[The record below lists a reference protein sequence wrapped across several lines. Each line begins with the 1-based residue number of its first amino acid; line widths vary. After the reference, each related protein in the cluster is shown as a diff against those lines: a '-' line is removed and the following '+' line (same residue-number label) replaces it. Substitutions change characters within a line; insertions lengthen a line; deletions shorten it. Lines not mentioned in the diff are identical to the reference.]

1 VSLFIRDARALLFG
15 APAGQR
21 HGGSGH
27 WSGGEEAAAG
37 GGEPRVV
44 RTHLRVQGDR
54 IAAIGDALTALPGEP
69 VLEARGRVL
78 LPGFVD
84 AHTHALWAGD
94 RLDEWELQRRGATY
108 LELLAAGGGILATVR
123 AVRAASEDDLAAAL
137 CARLARMLRE
147 GTTTVEVKSGY
158 GLSTAAELKMLR
170 AIAASARSFP
180 GTVVPTALLGHA
192 LDPAEPGLVERVI
205 TETLPAVHDEFP
217 GITVDAFCEQG
228 AWSVDACRR
237 LLERARA
244 LGHPVRLHA
253 DQFHRT
259 GGLPLAIALGARSVD
274 HLEASSPADL
284 RALAEAG
291 VYGVLLPA
299 TGFHTDGRYADPR
312 PFLEAGGALVLASNC
327 NPGSSPTSSMPFV
340 AALGRRKLGLDLPET
355 LSAITSTPAEL
366 LDLPDRGRIACGLR
380 ADLVLLCH
388 EDPRQLAHQ
397 IGGNPV
403 DAVICGGALVSPCP
417 GEL

>member
-1 VSLFIRDARALLFG
+1 VSLFIRAARALLFG
-15 APAGQR
+15 APVGQG
-21 HGGSGH
+21 HGESGQGSG
-27 WSGGEEAAAG
+27 GAAAAAG
-37 GGEPRVV
+37 VV

-54 IAAIGDALTALPGEP
+54 IVAIGDLLTALPGER
-69 VLEARGRVL
+69 VLDARGRVL

-94 RLDEWELQRRGATY
+94 RLDEWELQRRGASY

-123 AVRAASEDDLAAAL
+123 AVRAASEDDLTAAL
-137 CARLARMLRE
+137 SARLARMLRE

-158 GLSTAAELKMLR
+158 GLTTADELKMLR

-192 LDPAEPGLVERVI
+192 LDPAEPGLVDRVI

-217 GITVDAFCEQG
+217 GITVDAFCEHG

-237 LLERARA
+237 LLERART

-274 HLEASSPADL
+274 HLEASSPHDL

-291 VYGVLLPA
+291 VYGVMLPA

-312 PFLEAGGALVLASNC
+312 PFLDAGGALVLASNC

-340 AALGRRKLGLDLPET
+340 AALGRRKLGLDLSET
-355 LSAITSTPAEL
+355 LSAITSGPAKL
-366 LDLPDRGRIACGLR
+366 LDLPDRGRIACGMR

-388 EDPRQLAHQ
+388 EDPRELAYQL
-397 IGGNPV
+397 GGNPV
-403 DAVICGGALVSPCP
+403 DAVICGGALVSPSQE
-417 GEL
+417 EL